1 MKKLLLSFAVIMFAA
16 ASAVATN
23 ITFDFLTEA
32 YGMTRYSGNS
42 SSYNPADTTIT
53 QEVIAIGLHKGDITG
68 HRLWSD
74 GVRFTKA
81 PTEAGK
87 DSASVTIRATE
98 GNITAI
104 EVTTSK
110 SVSSM
115 KLVTDGKF
123 TVEEGATKNGKW
135 EGSSNSVKFIMAN
148 DATMAIATLVITV
161 EGVTGAKKEAE
172 IVVAEGAST
181 GHAGQVLE
189 PRTITKAT
197 TAELKYASSNED
209 VLTVDAT
216 GKVVLVGPGT
226 ANVKITAEANDQY
239 YAGTASYSVYVAP
252 ALPTTAFAEGLY
264 FGLDGWTIDNEDVAE
279 DVEVWK
285 WNDSY
290 HQAMGSAYGKGAA
303 VSTLISPVFSLE
315 NHVNCAVQFDHAAK
329 FQTNFRELCQLV
341 IREAGASEWTVLP
354 INVYPAAGAWTFD
367 TNTTSIKDFDGKQVE
382 IGFRFQST
390 EDNQDSWYVQNF
402 CLVDG
407 FTAGIANVE
416 AEAIDAAP
424 VYYNMQGMR
433 VANPSNGIFIV
444 VKGNR
449 SSKVIL

>member
-1 MKKLLLSFAVIMFAA
+1 
-16 ASAVATN
+16 
-23 ITFDFLTEA
+23 
-32 YGMTRYSGNS
+32 
-42 SSYNPADTTIT
+42 
-53 QEVIAIGLHKGDITG
+53 
-68 HRLWSD
+68 
-74 GVRFTKA
+74 
-81 PTEAGK
+81 
-87 DSASVTIRATE
+87 
-98 GNITAI
+98 
-104 EVTTSK
+104 
-110 SVSSM
+110 M

-123 TVEEGATKNGKW
+123 TVEEGATKDGKW

-148 DATMAIATLVITV
+148 DATMAIAKLVITV
-161 EGVTGAKKEAE
+161 EGVTAAKKEAE
-172 IVVAEGAST
+172 IVVGEGAST

-197 TAELKYASSNED
+197 TAELNYASSNED

-226 ANVKITAEANDQY
+226 ANIKITAEANDQY
-239 YAGTASYSVYVAP
+239 YAGTASYSVYVAA

-285 WNDSY
+285 WNDNY

-303 VSTLISPVFSLE
+303 VSTLISPVFNLE

-329 FQTNFRELCQLV
+329 FQTNFREICQLV

-382 IGFRFQST
+382 IGFRYQST